1 MQLHCRYIVVAHL
14 QAQAPPVLP
23 CLQSDGC
30 WWQHRDAWV
39 EGRGISQ
46 GGNGSEVGYGFCS
59 TWPRDFSKSA
69 GAEGLAQLLR
79 AFFARAAHVAAG
91 ELVASVRLGTF
102 VRPSVL
108 HWQPSCLFCIED
120 PVDPARNLGD
130 KVTAD
135 TIQDLCDEIVRAR
148 SLLELPAHKV
158 GAEAEWAAKAVAR
171 LFQARL

>member
-1 MQLHCRYIVVAHL
+1 MA
-14 QAQAPPVLP
+14 
-23 CLQSDGC
+23 
-30 WWQHRDAWV
+30 
-39 EGRGISQ
+39 
-46 GGNGSEVGYGFCS
+46 YGFCN
-59 TWPRDFSKSA
+59 TWPKDFSKNA
-69 GAEGLAQLLR
+69 NPGATQYLAQLLR
-79 AFFARAAHVAAG
+79 GFFARAAHVAAG

-102 VRPSVL
+102 VRPAAL

-148 SLLELPAHKV
+148 SLLEPPSHHKP